1 MPPLPRRHLLEC
13 RDYLPMLILKWRS
26 LGHRKFGGAYRH
38 EGVYRRGIMSTCE
51 QDAYLRCGCR
61 ERTASAVWSGPH
73 GRRVRRADF
82 LIAFRSLG
90 GLERGS
96 GVPREP
102 RAPED
107 VIELTFF
114 LYENSEKLF
123 RLKPNDLTNPYAFS
137 WKRKDSFLLLNRT
150 PRQMRNDAILLRY

>member
-1 MPPLPRRHLLEC
+1 
-13 RDYLPMLILKWRS
+13 MLILKWRS
-26 LGHRKFGGAYRH
+26 LGHRKFGGADRH
-38 EGVYRRGIMSTCE
+38 ECVYRRGIMSTCE

-96 GVPREP
+96 GVPLEP

-107 VIELTFF
+107 VIEPTFF
-114 LYENSEKLF
+114 LYENSEKSYSHHVQSPRVNVWRASHARMMHA
-123 RLKPNDLTNPYAFS
+123 RLRTNIAGSRLSS
-137 WKRKDSFLLLNRT
+137 WQ
-150 PRQMRNDAILLRY
+150 P

>member
-1 MPPLPRRHLLEC
+1 
-13 RDYLPMLILKWRS
+13 MLILKWRS
-26 LGHRKFGGAYRH
+26 LGHRKFGGADRH
-38 EGVYRRGIMSTCE
+38 ECVYRRGIMSTCE

-82 LIAFRSLG
+82 LIAFRIAFRSLG

-107 VIELTFF
+107 VIEPTFF
-114 LYENSEKLF
+114 LYENSEKSYSHHVQSPRVNVWRASPARMMHA
-123 RLKPNDLTNPYAFS
+123 RLRTNIAGSRLSS
-137 WKRKDSFLLLNRT
+137 WQ
-150 PRQMRNDAILLRY
+150 P